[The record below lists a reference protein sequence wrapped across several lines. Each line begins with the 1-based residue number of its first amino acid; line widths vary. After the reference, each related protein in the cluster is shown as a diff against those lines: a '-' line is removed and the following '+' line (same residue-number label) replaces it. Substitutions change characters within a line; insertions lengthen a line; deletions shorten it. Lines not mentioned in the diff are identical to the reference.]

1 MDSQNNKKIK
11 TIIDELG
18 LENLSEEKKQELIM
32 KMSEIAYK
40 RIILRAIKNLSDEEA
55 KELNDIL
62 KNQGEKQANDYL
74 EEKNPDLFST
84 IIKEEVE
91 KYRKEMIESVGE

>member
-18 LENLSEEKKQELIM
+18 LEKLSEEKKQELIM
-32 KMSEIAYK
+32 KMAEIAYK
-40 RIILRAIKNLSDEEA
+40 RVILRAIKNLSDEEA

-74 EEKNPDLFST
+74 EEKNPDLFSV
-84 IIKEEVE
+84 IVKEEVE
-91 KYRKEMIESVGE
+91 KYRKEMIEAAEE

>member
-1 MDSQNNKKIK
+1 MEPQKKIK

-18 LENLSEEKKQELIM
+18 LENLSDEKKQELIM

-40 RIILRAIKNLSDEEA
+40 RVILRAIKNLSDEEA

-74 EEKNPDLFST
+74 EEKNPDLFSV
-84 IIKEEVE
+84 IVKEEVG
-91 KYRKEMIESVGE
+91 KYRKEVLEVAGE